1 MNDKQGVFYKDE
13 NGSLLHPSKA
23 CAVLSR
29 DAKLTPRGAGRLLK
43 WKISQSWILNLP
55 KVPSVLEIRP
65 SQYVI
70 SLTKESWELVKVLMC
85 IKLCG
90 SKFLRVD
97 SILQG
102 NKDSFAIVQ
111 AAERTETANKFTLST
126 LYSFRCAEQ
135 VVLTVIPSEQKDRTL
150 EIKSKDVEKIKESIK
165 GRQIPLFYDPKR
177 PSKHSLP
184 DSIIFYK
191 NKLCDNTVE
200 ELKYFCKKNLMSTSG
215 TKSELISRVF
225 SNLKN
230 KRVDLIELH
239 VRKMSSPKQQ
249 PVKGKILSGTNV
261 SAPKPNS
268 LGVPSS
274 QAVSA
279 RDIKARSILKQRHV
293 AGLQAAQVMLPAIE
307 PGLCER
313 DITLVNGNTSSCPLS
328 LHKCPCERIT
338 LKAANKLRDEINH
351 KGTPNSAGKKQVQI
365 VTVGIFDQ
373 DGVMVLKNYCYAA
386 TCRKEIDS
394 EKQWFSNTLNKYQML
409 TRNEISHLQNIIWNN
424 HVDHNVCKVE
434 NMEVKVSHLLSLC
447 CERYLNDQII
457 DAVIKTFWLKSSD
470 QVRKKTICLTTFT
483 CIWASLSLTQGDPS
497 STRHLQQHLE
507 YTAKGTTADDL
518 RQVLVPVHI
527 NNSHWGI
534 TRIFIPTKTL
544 LCDDSL
550 KWAPPRSLISELQYI
565 IRMLSNILPTCA
577 VLKSRSWSHPT
588 ISLQRFSVPVQPS
601 VVGVEGSASCG
612 VAVCLAAKNLILEPD
627 KEVPSKFRFR
637 MDESWLHRINLMKEL
652 T

>member
-1 MNDKQGVFYKDE
+1 MTGKVFFLKMKMA
-13 NGSLLHPSKA
+13 KA

-43 WKISQSWILNLP
+43 WKMSQSWILNLP

-85 IKLCG
+85 IKLYG

-135 VVLTVIPSEQKDRTL
+135 VVLTVVPSEQKDRTL
-150 EIKSKDVEKIKESIK
+150 EIKSKDVGKIFILSIK

-191 NKLCDNTVE
+191 NKLCDNTVK

-215 TKSELISRVF
+215 TKSELISRVY

-239 VRKMSSPKQQ
+239 VRKTSSPKQQ

-261 SAPKPNS
+261 SAPKPNP
-268 LGVPSS
+268 LGVPAS

-293 AGLQAAQVMLPAIE
+293 ARLQAAQVMLPAIE

-313 DITLVNGNTSSCPLS
+313 DITLVNGNMSSCPLS
-328 LHKCPCERIT
+328 LHKRPCERIT
-338 LKAANKLRDEINH
+338 LKAANKLRDKINH
-351 KGTPNSAGKKQVQI
+351 KGTPNSAGKTQLQI
-365 VTVGIFDQ
+365 VTVGTFDQ

-394 EKQWFSNTLNKYQML
+394 EKQWFSNSLNKYQIL
-409 TRNEISHLQNIIWNN
+409 ARNEISHLQNIIWNN
-424 HVDHNVCKVE
+424 HVDHNVCKVG
-434 NMEVKVSHLLSLC
+434 NMEVKVSHVLSL
-447 CERYLNDQII
+447 L
-457 DAVIKTFWLKSSD
+457 
-470 QVRKKTICLTTFT
+470 
-483 CIWASLSLTQGDPS
+483 
-497 STRHLQQHLE
+497 
-507 YTAKGTTADDL
+507 
-518 RQVLVPVHI
+518 
-527 NNSHWGI
+527 
-534 TRIFIPTKTL
+534 
-544 LCDDSL
+544 
-550 KWAPPRSLISELQYI
+550 
-565 IRMLSNILPTCA
+565 
-577 VLKSRSWSHPT
+577 
-588 ISLQRFSVPVQPS
+588 
-601 VVGVEGSASCG
+601 
-612 VAVCLAAKNLILEPD
+612 
-627 KEVPSKFRFR
+627 
-637 MDESWLHRINLMKEL
+637 
-652 T
+652 